1 MTTAF
6 LHNALTWFNS
16 GDYPVNIVASRK
28 NNSRDFQYL
37 QIKEENISESAIL
50 SVNNL
55 FKCLHPVHQQES
67 LISVKLRGL
76 LCSKK
81 RSVCFL
87 TPETLSIFL
96 IEKCF

>member
-1 MTTAF
+1 MTAAF
-6 LHNALTWFNS
+6 LHNALTWFNA

-28 NNSRDFQYL
+28 NNFGNFQYL

-81 RSVCFL
+81 K
-87 TPETLSIFL
+87 
-96 IEKCF
+96 KCLFSNSRNIVNFFNRKMF